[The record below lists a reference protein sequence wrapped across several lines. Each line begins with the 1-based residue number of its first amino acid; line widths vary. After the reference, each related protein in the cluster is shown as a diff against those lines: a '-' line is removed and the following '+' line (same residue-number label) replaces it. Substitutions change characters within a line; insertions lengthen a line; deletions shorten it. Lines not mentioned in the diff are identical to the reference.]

1 MLILVTLENEQ
12 DKVYIY
18 QYIYLEARIH
28 HQITLYHSDIQIITI
43 EEMCLLY
50 LIFPIIP

>member
-28 HQITLYHSDIQIITI
+28 QITLYHSDIQIIQLKRCVFYI
-43 EEMCLLY
+43 
-50 LIFPIIP
+50 